1 MVKVHKGHVT
11 KGDDSDW
18 FVLSFAFLPVRA
30 LDSNTALI
38 LD

>member
-30 LDSNTALI
+30 WTLTL
-38 LD
+38 L